1 MLIPM
6 NFAVGAIVG
15 AAVAYV
21 YKDDSAK
28 EALGSTGEKL
38 KSLFKKKTEA
48 VEDQETV
55 AVEGQDAEPA
65 EVVAEATDAT
75 AADVATDVKADVAD
89 KGADASKKSAK
100 S

>member
-1 MLIPM
+1 M
-6 NFAVGAIVG
+6 A
-15 AAVAYV
+15 
-21 YKDDSAK
+21 
-28 EALGSTGEKL
+28 
-38 KSLFKKKTEA
+38 TERSKWCLP
-48 VEDQETV
+48 VELSRRW
-55 AVEGQDAEPA
+55 VEGQDAEPA